1 MKLKPALGVVL
12 VFVGGAFVGG
22 LWGIWEERRD
32 SAEVLCNARAA
43 AKNELALLE
52 RELGRKKIRNANA
65 AAELQRLK
73 QQLRRERGWESRPAA
88 RETPD

>member
-12 VFVGGAFVGG
+12 VFVGGAFLGG
-22 LWGIWEERRD
+22 LWGTWEERRD
-32 SAEVLCNARAA
+32 SAEILSNARAA

-52 RELGRKKIRNANA
+52 GALGMEKIRNANA

-73 QQLRRERGWESRPAA
+73 QQLGRERGWDPRPAA